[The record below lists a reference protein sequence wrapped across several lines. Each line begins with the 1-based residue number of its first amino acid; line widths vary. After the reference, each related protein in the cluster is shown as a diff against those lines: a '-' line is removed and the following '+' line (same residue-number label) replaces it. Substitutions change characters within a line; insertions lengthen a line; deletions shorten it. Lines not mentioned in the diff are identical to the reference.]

1 MAGLINVHNCFC
13 VSHIT
18 VHPMGASGLGG
29 GCTGM
34 GDGLGLT
41 IFHIS
46 FTGSHVTCHPS
57 GTILGGGKFGSG
69 GVV

>member
-1 MAGLINVHNCFC
+1 MTGLINVHNCFC
-13 VSHIT
+13 LSHVT
-18 VHPMGASGLGG
+18 VHPNGASGLGG
-29 GCTGM
+29 CGTGM

-57 GTILGGGKFGSG
+57 GTIVGGGKFASG
-69 GVV
+69 GVG